1 MSAMNDFSCCSACSG
16 ASSDKIFSLGSYVPY
31 EPGYGHTFGSFNPVG
46 VAGKNMGIPVARPYP
61 GQTPLPIGSIP
72 ATYDRG
78 DGNPKPYYSLPTFNA
93 FSVTGDPAGFNP
105 LSSYNS
111 TGKPCGFNPLSA
123 YPSPSNPMGSIS
135 PLGESMPAQVGH
147 PYRVGG
153 EAIGGMVTP
162 LGSYFD
168 NEPYNSWSR
177 L

>member
-1 MSAMNDFSCCSACSG
+1 MNSFSCCSACSATG
-16 ASSDKIFSLGSYVPY
+16 AEKIFPLGSYMPY
-31 EPGYGHTFGSFNPVG
+31 QPGYGHSFGGMNPVG
-46 VAGKNMGIPVARPYP
+46 VAGPNMGIPVARPYP
-61 GQTPLPIGSIP
+61 SQKPLPIGSVP
-72 ATYDRG
+72 TTYDRG
-78 DGNPKPYYSLPTFNA
+78 AGNPRPYYNLPTFNA
-93 FSVTGDPAGFNP
+93 FAVTGDPAGFNP

-111 TGKPCGFNPLSA
+111 TGSPCGFNPVSA

-153 EAIGGMVTP
+153 DAIGGMVMP

-168 NEPYNSWSR
+168 NQPYNSWSR